1 MTWVYFLK
9 DRSEVF
15 STFNK
20 FKKLVEKQ
28 NRCFIT
34 TLGSDRGTEY
44 TSNEFNKFCVDEGIN
59 RELTVS
65 YTPEQKWC
73 FTKKK

>member
-15 STFNK
+15 STFYK

-28 NRCFIT
+28 SRSFIT

-44 TSNEFNKFCVDEGIN
+44 TSNEFNKICVDEGIN

-65 YTPEQKWC
+65 YTPEQNGVSQ
-73 FTKKK
+73 